1 MNDIALLNTPNG
13 KAPTGKTL
21 IPGSLPLYHCNCPEG
36 FSGKN
41 YEGIQ
46 IFTLAGFDKSGPVH
60 GFFFTFIFS
69 TWKVKEKRKINKKK
83 KKKEFFW

>member
-13 KAPTGKTL
+13 EAPTGRTL

-46 IFTLAGFDKSGPVH
+46 IFTFASFDTSGPVH
-60 GFFFTFIFS
+60 TFFFTFFFS
-69 TWKVKEKRKINKKK
+69 T
-83 KKKEFFW
+83 